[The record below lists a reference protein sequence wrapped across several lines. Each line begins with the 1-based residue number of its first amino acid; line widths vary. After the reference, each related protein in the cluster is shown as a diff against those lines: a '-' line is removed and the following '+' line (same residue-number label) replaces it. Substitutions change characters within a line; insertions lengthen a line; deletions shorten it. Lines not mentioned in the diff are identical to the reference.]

1 MKRFGDTLR
10 QLMELKAVTGVQLS
24 AETGL
29 TTTSIS
35 RLLNG
40 QTRPRQVTLTRLMKY
55 LCETKAEEQSLLRAY
70 SGLETLPEEAVLDD
84 EKNAQEERS
93 RALRYLEMK
102 SQSIAFKR
110 SVARELDKA
119 GLSYKQDYAEGV
131 FVTDFLIEQDGKRV
145 ALECKF
151 NVPRDFEKTG
161 TIAKLLKEN
170 LKIDSVLIV
179 VPYGMDSVTND
190 SFAEIIVELSDL
202 NDFLIGKKMHKANYV
217 YDR

>member
-10 QLMELKAVTGVQLS
+10 HLMESKGVTGVQLS
-24 AETGL
+24 TETGL

-35 RLLNG
+35 RILNG
-40 QTRPRQVTLTRLMKY
+40 QTRPRQVTLTRLMKH
-55 LCETKAEEQSLLRAY
+55 LCQTKAEEQSLLRAY
-70 SGLETLPEEAVLDD
+70 SGLDMLPEESILDD
-84 EKNAQEERS
+84 EQNAQEERS

-119 GLSYKQDYAEGV
+119 GLSYKQDYAESV

-151 NVPRDFEKTG
+151 NVHRDFEKTG

-170 LKIDSVLIV
+170 LKIDSILIV
-179 VPYGMDSVTND
+179 VPYGMDSVTKEP
-190 SFAEIIVELSDL
+190 SGLTIVELSELAEFL
-202 NDFLIGKKMHKANYV
+202 NQDE
-217 YDR
+217 R

>member
-10 QLMELKAVTGVQLS
+10 HLMELKGVTGVQLS

-119 GLSYKQDYAEGV
+119 GLSYKQDYTEGV
-131 FVTDFLIEQDGKRV
+131 FVTDFLIQQDGKRV

-151 NVPRDFEKTG
+151 NVHRDFEKTG
-161 TIAKLLKEN
+161 NIAELLKEN
-170 LKIDSVLIV
+170 LKIDAVLIV
-179 VPYGMDSVTND
+179 VPYGMDSVTKE
-190 SFAEIIVELSDL
+190 SSRLTIVELSEL
-202 NDFLIGKKMHKANYV
+202 AEFLIA
-217 YDR
+217 

>member
-1 MKRFGDTLR
+1 M
-10 QLMELKAVTGVQLS
+10 QLS

-70 SGLETLPEEAVLDD
+70 SGLETLPEESVLDD
-84 EKNAQEERS
+84 EKNAQEERD

-119 GLSYKQDYAEGV
+119 DLSYKQDYAEGA
-131 FVTDFLIEQDGKRV
+131 FVTDFLIEHTGKRI

-151 NVPRDFEKTG
+151 NVHRDFEKTG
-161 TIAKLLKEN
+161 TIAELLMEN

-179 VPYGMDSVTND
+179 VPYGMESVTKE
-190 SFAEIIVELSDL
+190 SSGLTIVELSELAEFL
-202 NDFLIGKKMHKANYV
+202 NHYE
-217 YDR
+217 R